1 MHVAS
6 CYCILCKLSAT
17 VTVLPPRYQH
27 FSAFIFHCSNFHDR
41 SFLDSCLSHALNV
54 PVKNLA
60 SLIDEHK
67 YVMTLDYAM
76 KMLSVHER
84 RMCGVPV
91 IIKGETGVGKTFLL
105 EMLSHLWNESI
116 LTAISLER
124 SSFQERL
131 EQSLQGNDTE
141 ETREVLNVL
150 RNKGQ
155 LDMKLL
161 STVLRLQ
168 DQQDPSKSL
177 ISDTLSNKLLAK
189 RRNTMLSLS
198 LVTFP
203 GDTGSVV
210 SLFEQASKQGNIP
223 EVS

>member
-1 MHVAS
+1 M
-6 CYCILCKLSAT
+6 
-17 VTVLPPRYQH
+17 
-27 FSAFIFHCSNFHDR
+27 
-41 SFLDSCLSHALNV
+41 
-54 PVKNLA
+54 KNLT

-67 YVMTLDYAM
+67 YVMTLDYAV

-124 SSFQERL
+124 SLFQEIL
-131 EQSLQGNDTE
+131 EQSLQGNNTE
-141 ETREVLNVL
+141 ETRKVLNVL
-150 RNKGQ
+150 KNKGQ
-155 LDMKLL
+155 LDLKLL
-161 STVLRLQ
+161 DTVLRLQ
-168 DQQDPSKSL
+168 DQQDPSKRL

-189 RRNTMLSLS
+189 QRNTMLSLS

-203 GDTGSVV
+203 EDIGSVV
-210 SLFEQASKQGNIP
+210 SLFEQASKQKNIP

>member
-1 MHVAS
+1 M
-6 CYCILCKLSAT
+6 
-17 VTVLPPRYQH
+17 
-27 FSAFIFHCSNFHDR
+27 
-41 SFLDSCLSHALNV
+41 SHALNV
-54 PVKNLA
+54 PVENLT

-67 YVMTLDYAM
+67 YVMTLDYAV

-84 RMCGVPV
+84 LMCGVPV

-124 SSFQERL
+124 SLFQERL
-131 EQSLQGNDTE
+131 EQSLLGNNTE

-155 LDMKLL
+155 LDLKLL
-161 STVLRLQ
+161 DTVLRLQ

-189 RRNTMLSLS
+189 QRNTMLSLS

-203 GDTGSVV
+203 EDTRSVV